1 MSGAAAAVGE
11 GRGGLLRRFLARPE
25 APALI
30 FLCVLVGVFSVV
42 ADGFLRASNLEGIL
56 AQVAVVGVIALAV
69 NQVILAGEIDISM
82 GSMLGLCA
90 IVAGTVAVATGELLP
105 TLLAGVA
112 VGAAAGSVNG
122 LLVTLGRI
130 PAIIVTLGMLYALR
144 GVILLVTGGD
154 WITGV
159 PREARVLGLGSLLGV
174 GAPVLV
180 LFACYVL
187 MELVHRHSGWGRD
200 VLAVGGN
207 RSAAR
212 LAGIPV
218 DRVRFWAFVLV
229 GVAVGIA
236 SVIYIGRA
244 GSVQTNTG
252 TGLELRVIAA
262 VVVGGT
268 SIAGGRGSPLAA
280 LTGAVLIGV
289 ILNGLVLLDV
299 PGVWQDAVL
308 GSLILLA
315 VATDVLRRR
324 LIGEKA

>member
-1 MSGAAAAVGE
+1 VSGAAAAAGE
-11 GRGGLLRRFLARPE
+11 GRAGLLRRFLARPE
-25 APALI
+25 APALV
-30 FLCVLVGVFSVV
+30 FLAVLVAVFSAV

-90 IVAGTVAVATGELLP
+90 IVAGTVAVATGKLLP

-112 VGAAAGSVNG
+112 VGAAAGAVNG

-144 GVILLVTGGD
+144 GVILLITGGD
-154 WITGV
+154 WITGI
-159 PREARVLGLGSLLGV
+159 PREARVLGLGSLFGV

-252 TGLELRVIAA
+252 AGLELRVIAA
-262 VVVGGT
+262 VVIGGT

-324 LIGEKA
+324 LIGEKT